1 MGILLAAAFVIFYVV
16 AISIWGVFVLRHLPI
31 VLIPILSLSF
41 LLDLAD
47 KGHGGVAAALFIAM
61 LVLIALAQRG
71 WDILFKRMQ
80 ATWEARRAR
89 KSIGGATPAKVQKAS
104 RRKRRV

>member
-16 AISIWGVFVLRHLPI
+16 AALIWGVFVLRHLPMI
-31 VLIPILSLSF
+31 LIPILSLSF
-41 LLDLAD
+41 LVDLAD

-71 WDILFKRMQ
+71 WDALLKRMQ
-80 ATWEARRAR
+80 AAWQGRKARKPARSRAR
-89 KSIGGATPAKVQKAS
+89 
-104 RRKRRV
+104 